1 MGYEVMKE
9 IELRKVEN
17 LNNQKLTRKSLR
29 GI

>member
-9 IELRKVEN
+9 IELRKVGN
-17 LNNQKLTRKSLR
+17 LNNQKLTRKSQR